1 MKPMKYEE
9 YLTQDAQIPQ
19 EAQAAPQAPESLDV
33 LAARLDAD
41 RLITLLATAQEAIA
55 TEPTPAAML
64 ERITG
69 ALFGPDS
76 PQAAAVA
83 QAIERDK
90 SPAGREM
97 AIATIRQQRQ
107 ALRRQAK
114 QLEARAKEITG
125 ELEKLDAAER
135 DVMRADG
142 QAEAL
147 DRALLD
153 VLTFRKQLDPDNPPD
168 DLLPKLTAI
177 YDKHN
182 GNPAAMGLLYGT
194 LADLTRRQYSAK
206 VFDLVQQQAFR
217 ELARR
222 IAGTISGAGGDL

>member
-1 MKPMKYEE
+1 MRIEDYIKQQAQVPQGAQSASQ
-9 YLTQDAQIPQ
+9 TQEPL
-19 EAQAAPQAPESLDV
+19 EV
-33 LAARLDAD
+33 LAARLDAHM
-41 RLITLLATAQEAIA
+41 LYSLQATAQAAIDDGMA
-55 TEPTPAAML
+55 PAAML

-83 QAIERDK
+83 QAIEQDK

-142 QAEAL
+142 QAAAL

-222 IAGTISGAGGDL
+222 IAETISGAGGDL

>member
-9 YLTQDAQIPQ
+9 YLTQDAQVPQ
-19 EAQAAPQAPESLDV
+19 EAQAAPPAPESLDV

-83 QAIERDK
+83 QAIEQDK

-142 QAEAL
+142 QAAAL

-222 IAGTISGAGGDL
+222 IAETISGAGGDL

>member
-1 MKPMKYEE
+1 MLGLEDFVK
-9 YLTQDAQIPQ
+9 QQAQAPQ

-41 RLITLLATAQEAIA
+41 RLNTLLEQAQEAIA

-76 PQAAAVA
+76 AQAAAVA
-83 QAIERDK
+83 QAIEQDK

-142 QAEAL
+142 QAAAL

-222 IAGTISGAGGDL
+222 IAETISGAGGDL